1 MSTTV
6 LARNIQ
12 RRNRTRAKISGT
24 AIRPRL
30 NVHISNRHITAQLID
45 DTVGKTIAFVTTSK
59 AAEAKGNLT
68 EKASWVGEQ
77 IALLAKKH
85 KVTQVVF
92 DRGSR
97 IYHGRL
103 HALATAARSK
113 GLEF

>member
-6 LARNIQ
+6 IPQKLQ

-24 AIRPRL
+24 AARPRL
-30 NVHISNRHITAQLID
+30 NVHISNRQVTAQLID
-45 DTVGKTIAFVTTSK
+45 DTAGKTLAFVTTVK
-59 AAEAKGNLT
+59 AADAKGNLT
-68 EKASWVGEQ
+68 QKATWVGEQ
-77 IALLAKKH
+77 IAVLGKKG
-85 KVTQVVF
+85 KITQVVF

-103 HALATAARSK
+103 HALAEAARSK